1 MPALRRIMTKGWPV
15 ALEMEATLP
24 APPEVIWELITD
36 WERQGDW
43 MLEAS
48 DFVVTSDHRE
58 GIGVE
63 AEATITIGGIKTR
76 DRVRVT
82 AWDPPRRLAIE
93 HLGWVSGA
101 GVIDVVPSG
110 PGRSHMFWR
119 EELLPP
125 LGVLGAIGITG
136 FKPVMRR
143 IFERD
148 LEVLARLA
156 STRVA

>member
-1 MPALRRIMTKGWPV
+1 
-15 ALEMEATLP
+15 MEATLP
-24 APPEVIWELITD
+24 APPAGIWELVTD

-63 AEATITIGGIKTR
+63 AEATIKIAGIKTR

-82 AWDPPRRLAIE
+82 GWDPPRRLAIE

-101 GVIDVVPSG
+101 GVIDIVPSG
-110 PGRSHMFWR
+110 PARSHLFWR
-119 EELLPP
+119 EELYPP
-125 LGVLGAIGITG
+125 LGLLGAIGITA
-136 FKPVMRR
+136 FKPVMRH

-156 STRVA
+156 LSRSA